1 MLIFE
6 NQLNNHMEFPV
17 EAFIQDNSIQEV
29 SVPEHWHECFELLY
43 ILEGEALQRV
53 NANTFEVKSGD
64 FLFLY
69 NGDIHATYCS
79 NNVKTRIFVLK
90 FMPSVIHSD
99 FLNTYGSKYL
109 IPFLSPDY
117 SISHLTDVQ
126 KSIIQKLFS
135 QIESEIVTEN
145 SGYQL
150 FVRGYILQL
159 LGFLTREEIV
169 LPFINSHTYAENK
182 NLESILAYI
191 ETNFNKDL
199 NLGDISMISNMN
211 YSYTSRYFKQITGK
225 NFKQYLDYVRIAEV
239 NRLLFETDHA
249 ITEIANF
256 CGFSS
261 SQALCRT
268 YKRLMGISPSKM
280 RNQPIQN

>member
-1 MLIFE
+1 MKKGRIILMLIFE

-199 NLGDISMISNMN
+199 NLGDIS
-211 YSYTSRYFKQITGK
+211 
-225 NFKQYLDYVRIAEV
+225 
-239 NRLLFETDHA
+239 
-249 ITEIANF
+249 
-256 CGFSS
+256 
-261 SQALCRT
+261 
-268 YKRLMGISPSKM
+268 
-280 RNQPIQN
+280 